1 MSRIVAALMCL
12 ATVLFAAGCDAP
24 ARPTPETSIERIA
37 NEEASISD
45 AMRELVEAA
54 QAGDV
59 DYFMSVEQ
67 GADEAEANRMIRV
80 VLASNV
86 LEGYASQLTTASP
99 TDARVDFPGM
109 GALVIYLE
117 KGADGWSVTSLLTK
131 R

>member
-1 MSRIVAALMCL
+1 MSRIVVALMCL

-24 ARPTPETSIERIA
+24 VRPTPETNVEPIA
-37 NEEASISD
+37 NEEASIGD

-59 DYFMSVEQ
+59 EYFMSVEQ
-67 GADEAEANRMIRV
+67 GADETEADRMMRV

-86 LEGYASQLTTASP
+86 LEEYESHLTAASP

-109 GALVIYLE
+109 GALVVYLE
-117 KGADGWSVTSLLTK
+117 KDADGWSVTSLLTK